1 MNRPFKRS
9 RYRQRGEA
17 GCSESTLP
25 WRIGVPMIMV
35 MAVSVA
41 ASLWFGWRIDKE
53 LGELSRNRQEVI
65 GETEANREL
74 LAKRDGLLSRESIA
88 KKAAVLGLFPPI
100 DEQIRKP

>member
-1 MNRPFKRS
+1 
-9 RYRQRGEA
+9 
-17 GCSESTLP
+17 
-25 WRIGVPMIMV
+25 MIMV

-65 GETEANREL
+65 EETEANREL

-88 KKAAVLGLFPPI
+88 KKAAVLGLFPPT
-100 DEQIRKP
+100 DEQIRTP